1 MAGPPRKPDDD
12 RDWFA
17 PRAPASD
24 DTTLMPGL
32 DEDATSTSAPDSGAR
47 PLPPPGAEGHPEMED
62 VEVFVSTLAR
72 AHSSGAYASLV
83 AGGEPSLVPD
93 EEPVGALFEALPEMG
108 PEIWQAGVRALI
120 NVPEEVEPPWFD
132 EEHWRDLGG
141 MYMNE
146 LGLAGTPAE
155 RQPLIMAAVRV
166 AERLG
171 DGDMALRL
179 CDDALSAAPA
189 APEAWRA
196 RGRLLEIAGDVDGA
210 HEAWRRL
217 GGLAP
222 TDEERAFYTGLDA
235 EWTLARRGSLD
246 GLEGPAPAVIPDG
259 PARALAEA
267 EMALLRGT
275 PADAA
280 SPLEQAAFGAGG
292 PVGAALMEAAAQ
304 FYEVAGDAATAAE
317 QRFVAARMDPG
328 GAPPPLGRLR
338 DAARQDPGEAQET
351 LLELRAQLPPSA
363 LADAISR
370 WAASLA
376 RARGDA
382 DRAREILAGTSGATP
397 SAPLI
402 RDRLDLA
409 AETGIGLLAETGIGL
424 LDAETRLLA
433 AAGRESP
440 AVLTLLAVQE
450 ATARARV
457 GDIQGALAR
466 LKEATLVAPDALLPG
481 LVAEELAR
489 ASADPALRVAG
500 FELWLGVDPARR
512 APAALALAEA
522 ALARGGEGSE
532 LAARAALQTAIEAA
546 PFAATFWTT
555 AVGDARAGRVT
566 DAAATLGFGAELWA
580 DSRLGAPLAERAA
593 ELSELVPSDV
603 PLSQMQGLAS
613 AGPSELE
620 RLLTLAR
627 AVTRAGSS
635 ADMHAWLTDQVGVL
649 TDVEARGW
657 WWIRRAQALPA
668 SASDERLG
676 CLEAALAKVPGHPV
690 GLALLMSDPAVPAS
704 RVAAALAAAATA
716 TESPALRFWAVHEA
730 SWSGLA
736 SQALEL
742 VAELDAG
749 DAGVGQGAELRA
761 RLAWL
766 SGGAAAASGVIAH
779 WPALDPAGRADDAQ
793 ALRVVEALET
803 VGDSA
808 RAVDILDR
816 FTWGPLAADARRA
829 RARLAVGS
837 PGSGLPEGVLG
848 GAVDEEADDV
858 AKSLARLRRA
868 AEQGRF
874 SEVIWALE
882 KEPPHEAPG
891 GGATLYLAALLDE
904 GRGTG
909 ERAAAILAAAPL
921 EGPAWGLARAMRT
934 AELAGEGEVERVR
947 RAEALERAAALVGEG
962 GVPERVDPRSAAA
975 WLRRAAHERQVAG
988 DAAAGEQRL
997 REAVAADP
1005 EHLPSVV
1012 AVRRAAA
1019 RRRDL
1024 PGTVEA
1030 CAWEA
1035 GVTTGPEA
1043 RVRALLRG
1051 AELARHD
1058 DSATAPPPNRHV
1070 RALGLFRQALDID
1083 PSSEPAFAGLRALLK
1098 ENAAHDVLADALA
1111 ARVAVARN
1119 PFEITALRLARAE
1132 LLAGN
1137 ANDRRAAKIELDTIL
1152 QKEPQHPRALAR
1164 LSDLEY
1170 DDGAFGPAGE
1180 LYLRRAIVERAPDV
1194 LREILLRLG
1203 RIYTR
1208 HVPDAKRAIGA
1219 YARVLQSEPD
1229 NHEALSALSDLYVET
1244 GETRNALGIT
1254 ETLIDREPDA
1264 RRKVAALIRGGQL
1277 AERVGDL
1284 RQAGARLRQA
1294 ADEAPRDASAVTE
1307 LARFLERTRDPVGRR
1322 ALLDHAVGLLR
1333 HDVER
1338 GRFDLGT
1345 LQALVPLLQA
1355 RGKERAAAAA
1365 AQLCA
1370 AISDQPSLVA
1380 AEAQMVSGWAAP
1392 PPRGRRLAAL
1402 ARPEVDERTF
1412 PPALLPGMRH
1422 VFRLVGPLLAK
1433 GAADLAR
1440 HRVARGDRVAR
1451 GQPARDMVDGV
1462 AMELGVAD
1470 VHIDVFV
1477 REAKDHAGV
1486 AAAGVRVEPG
1496 DRPAIIFAS
1505 QVPALGGRALRFAA
1519 ARALR
1524 LVATHLDVLLAGTP
1538 ADAGA
1543 LLGGVVRQ
1551 FIPDFRHPEV
1561 RDVLLQ
1567 VETERI
1573 AKLLPRKLK
1582 QDVMPFAVES
1592 AGAFD
1597 LDAVYAAVRDGA
1609 NAVGLLA
1616 AGDLAAAL
1624 AVVLVGTGGRL
1635 EPGAIAQHAEALS
1648 LLRFALSDDYDE
1660 LAAAME

>member
-1 MAGPPRKPDDD
+1 MVTPRRPGD
-12 RDWFA
+12 RDWPDAGA
-17 PRAPASD
+17 PSSD

-32 DEDATSTSAPDSGAR
+32 DDDDDDDQ
-47 PLPPPGAEGHPEMED
+47 PLRVQNADEQREMED
-62 VEVFVSTLAR
+62 VEVFVSTLVR

-83 AGGEPSLVPD
+83 AEGEHAGSAHASPPVGD
-93 EEPVGALFEALPEMG
+93 EPVGGLFEALPEMG

-120 NVPEEVEPPWFD
+120 NVPEQVEPPWFD
-132 EEHWRDLGG
+132 EEYWRDLGG
-141 MYMNE
+141 MYMDE
-146 LGLAGTPAE
+146 LGLAESPAL
-155 RQPLIMAAVRV
+155 RRPLIMAAARV
-166 AERLG
+166 ADRLG
-171 DGDMALRL
+171 DGAMALRL
-179 CDDALSAAPA
+179 CDDALAAAPD

-217 GGLAP
+217 AGLAP
-222 TDEERAFYTGLDA
+222 TDEERAFYMGLDG

-246 GLEGPAPAVIPDG
+246 GLEGPSPANIPDG

-275 PADAA
+275 PAEVAGA
-280 SPLEQAAFGAGG
+280 LEQAAFGAGG
-292 PVGAALMEAAAQ
+292 PVGAALMEAAAR
-304 FYEVAGDAATAAE
+304 FHEVGGDAATAAE

-338 DAARQDPGEAQET
+338 DAARQDPDEALEA
-351 LLELRAQLPPSA
+351 LLELAAELPPSA

-370 WAASLA
+370 WAAALA
-376 RARGDA
+376 RARGA
-382 DRAREILAGTSGATP
+382 GDRAREILAATNGPVP
-397 SAPLI
+397 SPALI
-402 RDRLDLA
+402 RDRMDLA
-409 AETGIGLLAETGIGL
+409 EETGIAVDDETRARAET
-424 LDAETRLLA
+424 
-433 AAGRESP
+433 GRESP
-440 AVLTLLAVQE
+440 AMLALLGMRDAV
-450 ATARARV
+450 ARARV
-457 GDIQGALAR
+457 GDVAGALAR
-466 LKEATLVAPDALLPG
+466 LKEATRVAPEALLLG
-481 LVAEELAR
+481 FVAEELAR
-489 ASADPALRVAG
+489 ASADPDLRVAG

-522 ALARGGEGSE
+522 IETRGGEGCE
-532 LAARAALQTAIEAA
+532 LATRAALQTAIEAA
-546 PFAATFWTT
+546 PGAATFWTT
-555 AVGDARAGRVT
+555 AARDARAGRVT

-580 DSRLGAPLAERAA
+580 GSRLGAPLGERAA
-593 ELSELVPSDV
+593 ELTELTPSDV
-603 PLSQMQGLAS
+603 PLSQMQGLTA

-635 ADMHAWLTDQVGVL
+635 ADMHAWLTDHVGLL
-649 TDVEARGW
+649 TDVETRAW

-676 CLEAALAKVPGHPV
+676 CLEAALSKVPGHPV
-690 GLALLMSDPAVPAS
+690 GLATLLMSDPAVHAS
-704 RVAAALAAAATA
+704 RVTAALAAALAAAATA

-730 SWSGLA
+730 SWAGA
-736 SQALEL
+736 VEQALEL
-742 VAELDAG
+742 VGELDEG

-766 SGGAAAASGVIAH
+766 SGGAAAMAAVVAR
-779 WPALDPAGRADDAQ
+779 WPVLDPGLGADDAQ
-793 ALRVVEALET
+793 ALRVAEALET
-803 VGDSA
+803 AGDTA
-808 RAVDILDR
+808 RAVDLLER
-816 FTWGPLAADARRA
+816 FTWGPLAADARRSL
-829 RARLAVGS
+829 ARLAAGS
-837 PGSGLPEGVLG
+837 PGSGLPEG
-848 GAVDEEADDV
+848 AWEITTADSEADEV
-858 AKSLARLRRA
+858 AQNLARLRRA
-868 AEQGRF
+868 AEQGRYA
-874 SEVIWALE
+874 EVVWSLE
-882 KEPPHEAPG
+882 KEPPHEGPG
-891 GGATLYLAALLDE
+891 GAATLYLAGLLEE
-904 GRGTG
+904 GHGSG
-909 ERAAAILAAAPL
+909 ERAAALFGAAVAKDGTHAGL
-921 EGPAWGLARAMRT
+921 VRVLRPAEAAGTADVGSEIRAR
-934 AELAGEGEVERVR
+934 
-947 RAEALERAAALVGEG
+947 ALERAAALVAQG

-975 WLRRAAHERQVAG
+975 WLRRAGHEWQVAG
-988 DAAAGEQRL
+988 DADAAEQRL
-997 REAVAADP
+997 RLAVAADP
-1005 EHLPSVV
+1005 EHLPSVM
-1012 AVRRAAA
+1012 ALRRSAA

-1024 PGTVEA
+1024 LATVEA

-1035 GVTTGPEA
+1035 RVTAGSEA

-1083 PSSEPAFAGLRALLK
+1083 PTSEPAFAGLRVLLE
-1098 ENAAHDVLADALA
+1098 ENAAHAVLAEALS

-1132 LLAGN
+1132 LLAGVLG
-1137 ANDRRAAKIELDTIL
+1137 DSRAAKIELDTIL

-1170 DDGAFGPAGE
+1170 EDGAFSQAGE

-1203 RIYTR
+1203 RIYTH

-1219 YARVLQSEPD
+1219 YARVLQSEPA
-1229 NHEALSALSDLYVET
+1229 NHEALAALSDLYVET
-1244 GETRNALGIT
+1244 GEARSALGVT
-1254 ETLIDREPDA
+1254 EALIEREPDA
-1264 RRKVAALIRGGQL
+1264 RRKVAALIRCGQL
-1277 AERVGDL
+1277 SERVGDL
-1284 RQAGARLRQA
+1284 RQAGVRLRQA
-1294 ADEAPRDASAVTE
+1294 ADEAPRDVTAVTE
-1307 LARFLERTRDPVGRR
+1307 LARFLERTRDHAGRR

-1355 RGKERAAAAA
+1355 RGRGRAAAAA

-1370 AISDQPSLVA
+1370 AISDDLA
-1380 AEAQMVSGWAAP
+1380 AVEAEMVNGWAAP

-1402 ARPEVDERTF
+1402 ARPEIDERTF

-1433 GAADLAR
+1433 GPADLAR
-1440 HRVARGDRVAR
+1440 HGVARADRVAR

-1470 VHIDVFV
+1470 VHIDVYV
-1477 REAKDHAGV
+1477 RASAGG
-1486 AAAGVRVEPG
+1486 AGPTAGVRVEPG
-1496 DRPAIIFAS
+1496 DRTAIIFAS
-1505 QVPALGGRALRFAA
+1505 QVLALGGCALRFAA

-1551 FIPDFRHPEV
+1551 FIPGFRHPEV

-1567 VETERI
+1567 VEAERI

-1597 LDAVYAAVRDGA
+1597 LDAVHAAVRDGA
-1609 NAVGLLA
+1609 NEVGLLA

-1635 EPGAIAQHAEALS
+1635 EAGTIAQHAEALA
-1648 LLRFALSDDYDE
+1648 LLRFALSDDYDD
-1660 LAAAME
+1660 LCQAME